1 MKIAAIGDVH
11 GRPIWKDVFE
21 DAVNKGADK
30 IVFLGDYIDPY
41 PSIVPK
47 STVKKENVQTFE
59 SFQKNKWD
67 KENKKEKEDNFDWE
81 KYLTTPTPTSD
92 TDWEDGDDELS
103 DEEFYAK
110 YYKKYGAELPKYAEY
125 EPTNY
130 KYQTYDETMGVLS
143 EIVELK
149 KKNPSKII
157 LITGNHDAHYIYP
170 EIGQCSRYDYKNA
183 TKYKEFYKENKGLFQ
198 YAFQHGNNLFTHAGV
213 TNSWLDFFD
222 ATLYSFGMKDD
233 FSNLADVLND
243 MGEDPKSNKILN
255 AVSRMRGGEDF
266 AGGITWA
273 DYKETCDDFLV
284 GMIQFVGHSKVSY
297 IHTEKMPNIRG
308 SITYCD
314 VLEDAKKNMSSNY
327 YMVNA

>member
-11 GRPIWKDVFE
+11 GRPIWKDVLE
-21 DAVNKGADK
+21 DAVNKGVDK

-41 PSIVPK
+41 PSLVPK
-47 STVKKENVQTFE
+47 TTPKKENIQTFE

-67 KENKKEKEDNFDWE
+67 KENKKEDDYDWE
-81 KYLTTPTPTSD
+81 KYLTTPSSD

-110 YYKKYGAELPKYAEY
+110 YYKKYGDELPYVQQDI
-125 EPTNY
+125 Y
-130 KYQTYDETMGVLS
+130 KYQTYDETMGVLG

-149 KKNPSKII
+149 KKNPDKII
-157 LITGNHDAHYIYP
+157 LIKGNHDAHYIYP

-183 TKYKEFYKENKGLFQ
+183 SKYKEFYKENKGLFQ

-213 TNSWLDFFD
+213 TNTWLDFFD
-222 ATLYSFGMKDD
+222 ATLYSFGLKDD
-233 FSNLADVLND
+233 LSNLGDVLNY
-243 MGEDPKSNKILN
+243 MGEEPKSNKILN
-255 AVSRMRGGEDF
+255 AVSRMRGGKDF
-266 AGGITWA
+266 AGGITWS
-273 DYKETCDDFLV
+273 DYRESCDDFLV
-284 GMIQFVGHSKVSY
+284 GMNQFVGHSKVSY

-314 VLEDAKKNMSSNY
+314 VLETPKVNMSSNY
-327 YMVNA
+327 FIVNA